1 VTDVVTPPTSP
12 VSRERSKEIKRLSVI
27 STARQVRLLS
37 RAELTELTGLSPATL
52 TPLVRDLIAEGY
64 LIERGPGASRAGRP
78 RAMLEFNPRAELV
91 AAVWLEPSRVSC
103 EIADSDGTV
112 VAHRTV
118 RLTGDIVDTICRSVP
133 ELAGEGL
140 AALRGV
146 AIAAPGVSSGGAVRL
161 APSVGLVDPRP
172 IGESVQQRLGVPVVV
187 DNDVNLMAAGEHA
200 AGAGTDVADLLLL
213 HVADGIGAGL
223 VLDGQ
228 VRRGSGGAAGEVGFL
243 PLDSA
248 GQGHDG
254 VGPFEARWSENAIAE
269 RFVALC
275 PGRRPEHPVAALV
288 ELARSETPG
297 TVADLGSGAPP
308 TGADD
313 PAPTVQ
319 SRAASYLDEVLHAW
333 ARLIVSCACVVDP
346 GRVLLSGA
354 AAQLDDAAVDR
365 IQELVSAGAPAATQV
380 RRAVLGDRAVL
391 HGAVSYALS
400 AAAAGLPTL
409 LPAP

>member
-1 VTDVVTPPTSP
+1 MTDVVTPPTSP

-27 STARQVRLLS
+27 STARQVRVLS

-52 TPLVRDLIAEGY
+52 TPLVRTLIAEGY

-91 AAVWLEPSRVSC
+91 AAVSLEPSRISC

-118 RLTGDIVDTICRSVP
+118 RLAGDIIDTICRSVP
-133 ELAGEGL
+133 ELAGDGL
-140 AALRGV
+140 PALRGV

-161 APSVGLVDPRP
+161 APSVGLVEGRP
-172 IGESVQQRLGVPVVV
+172 IGEAVQRRLGVPVVV

-200 AGAGTDVADLLLL
+200 AGAGSDVADLLLL

-228 VRRGSGGAAGEVGFL
+228 VRRGAGGAAGEVGFL
-243 PLDSA
+243 PLDPA
-248 GQGHDG
+248 DRGHDG
-254 VGPFEARWSENAIAE
+254 IGPFEARWSENAIAE
-269 RFVALC
+269 RMVALA
-275 PGRRPEHPVAALV
+275 PGRRPDAPVAALV
-288 ELARSETPG
+288 ELARTDE
-297 TVADLGSGAPP
+297 
-308 TGADD
+308 
-313 PAPTVQ
+313 
-319 SRAASYLDEVLHAW
+319 RAAAYLDEVLAAW
-333 ARLIVSCACVVDP
+333 SRLIVSCVCVTDP

-354 AAQLDDAAVDR
+354 ATQLDDAAVDR
-365 IQELVSAGAPAATQV
+365 LQGMVAAAAPSPTEV

-400 AAAAGLPTL
+400 AAASG
-409 LPAP
+409 LPAPLTSP

>member
-1 VTDVVTPPTSP
+1 MTDVVTPPTSP

-27 STARQVRLLS
+27 SAARQVRLLS

-91 AAVWLEPSRVSC
+91 AAVSLEPSRISY
-103 EIADSDGTV
+103 EIADSDGAV

-118 RLTGDIVDTICRSVP
+118 RLTGDIVELICTAVP
-133 ELAGEGL
+133 ELAGDGL
-140 AALRGV
+140 PALRGV

-161 APSVGLVDPRP
+161 APSVGLLEGQP
-172 IGESVQQRLGVPVVV
+172 IGESVQRRLGVPVVV
-187 DNDVNLMAAGEHA
+187 DNDVNLMAAGELA

-213 HVADGIGAGL
+213 HVADGVGAGL

-228 VRRGSGGAAGEVGFL
+228 VRRGAGGAAGEVGFL
-243 PLDSA
+243 PLDPA
-248 GQGHDG
+248 DRGHDG
-254 VGPFEARWSENAIAE
+254 IGPFEARWSASAIAE
-269 RFVALC
+269 RVVSLA
-275 PGRRPEHPVAALV
+275 PGRRPESPVRALV
-288 ELARSETPG
+288 ALA
-297 TVADLGSGAPP
+297 A
-308 TGADD
+308 ADD
-313 PAPTVQ
+313 
-319 SRAASYLDEVLHAW
+319 RAAAYLDEVLTAW
-333 ARLIVSCACVVDP
+333 SRLIVSCACVVDP

-354 AAQLDDAAVDR
+354 AAELDDAAVER
-365 IQELVSAGAPAATQV
+365 LQALVSAAAPSPTEV

-400 AAAAGLPTL
+400 AAAAGLSTL
-409 LPAP
+409 LPPP

>member
-1 VTDVVTPPTSP
+1 MTDVVTPPTSP

-27 STARQVRLLS
+27 SAARQVRLLS

-78 RAMLEFNPRAELV
+78 RTMLEFNPRAELV
-91 AAVWLEPSRVSC
+91 AAVALEPSRISC
-103 EIADSDGTV
+103 EIADSDGAV

-118 RLTGDIVDTICRSVP
+118 RLTGDIVDLICKAVP
-133 ELAGEGL
+133 ELAGDAL
-140 AALRGV
+140 PALRGV

-161 APSVGLVDPRP
+161 APSVGLVEARP
-172 IGESVQQRLGVPVVV
+172 VGESVQRRLGVPVVV

-200 AGAGTDVADLLLL
+200 AGAGADVADLLLL

-243 PLDSA
+243 PLDPA
-248 GQGHDG
+248 DRGHDG
-254 VGPFEARWSENAIAE
+254 IGPFEARWSESAIAE
-269 RFVALC
+269 KVVALA
-275 PGRRPEHPVAALV
+275 PGRRPESPVRALV
-288 ELARSETPG
+288 DLA
-297 TVADLGSGAPP
+297 A
-308 TGADD
+308 ADD
-313 PAPTVQ
+313 
-319 SRAASYLDEVLHAW
+319 RAAAYLDEVLAAW
-333 ARLIVSCACVVDP
+333 SRLIVSCACVVDP

-354 AAQLDDAAVDR
+354 AAELDDAAVDR
-365 IQELVSAGAPAATQV
+365 LQALVSAAAPSPTEV
-380 RRAVLGDRAVL
+380 RRAVLGDQAVL

-409 LPAP
+409 LPTP